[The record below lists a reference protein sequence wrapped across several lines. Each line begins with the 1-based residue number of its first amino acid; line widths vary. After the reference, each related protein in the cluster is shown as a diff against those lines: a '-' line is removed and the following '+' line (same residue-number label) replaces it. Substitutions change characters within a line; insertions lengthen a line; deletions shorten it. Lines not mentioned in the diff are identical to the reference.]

1 LDQDESLIMGKFFT
15 KTVASALA
23 ILFVAYFMKGVTV
36 DNTITALLV
45 AVVLGLLNNFVKPIL
60 VLLTIPFTVF
70 TLGLFLIVIN
80 VFIIYTVSELVPG
93 FHVSGFF
100 TAFIFGML
108 VSFFTSIIESIIGR
122 PQQA

>member
-1 LDQDESLIMGKFFT
+1 MGKFFT

>member
-1 LDQDESLIMGKFFT
+1 LDPDESLIMGKFFT

-60 VLLTIPFTVF
+60 VVLTIPFTVF

-80 VFIIYTVSELVPG
+80 VFIIYKVSELVPG

-122 PQQA
+122 PQQS

>member
-1 LDQDESLIMGKFFT
+1 MDPDESLIMGKFFT

-60 VLLTIPFTVF
+60 VVLTIPFTVF

>member
-1 LDQDESLIMGKFFT
+1 LNPDESLIMGKFFT

-45 AVVLGLLNNFVKPIL
+45 AVVLGLINNFVKPIL
-60 VLLTIPFTVF
+60 VVLTIPFTVF